1 MTGRPGRQPGRG
13 PAVTRDRASPYTHRN
28 VWALAAPMILSNVT
42 VPLLGLVDTA
52 VMGHLEHPR
61 YLGAVAVGATIFSF
75 LFLGLNFL
83 RMGTTGLAAQAR
95 GANDADGMRAVL
107 AQAVLIALLMAAA
120 LLLLQVPVGR
130 LAFWLIAPAAEVL
143 EPAWTYFAVRVWAAP
158 AALANF
164 ALIGWFIG
172 MQNTRAPLY
181 VMLTTNLINIA
192 LSVLFVV
199 GLGYRAGG
207 VAAAS
212 VIAEYAGLGVA
223 AWLARRALAGFEG
236 TLRREQVLDPARL
249 RRIVTVNANLL
260 LRTLSLMFVFGFITA
275 QGARQG
281 TAILAANAILL
292 NFQYFM
298 AYALDGLAHAAE
310 ALVGRALGEGNR
322 AGLERAVGLSLLW
335 SGAVAL
341 SFAAV
346 YLVAGRSIIGLLT
359 SQPAL
364 IDLTASF
371 LPWIVVSP
379 LVSFWSFLFDGVF
392 VGATWATA
400 MRNTMAFSAFVV
412 FLPAFYL
419 SQLAGLG
426 NHGLWLAFV
435 VFMTARAVT
444 MGRVYGRRLRT
455 PGAMP

>member
-1 MTGRPGRQPGRG
+1 MATS
-13 PAVTRDRASPYTHRN
+13 PAVPVIRERGSPYTHRN

-52 VMGHLEHPR
+52 VMGHLDHPR

-95 GANDADGMRAVL
+95 GANDADGIRAVL
-107 AQAVLIALLMAAA
+107 AQAVLIALTMAAA
-120 LLLLQVPVGR
+120 VLVLQVPLGR
-130 LAFWLIAPAAEVL
+130 LAFWLIAPEPDVL
-143 EPAWTYFAVRVWAAP
+143 EPAWTYFHVRVWAAP
-158 AALANF
+158 AALTNF
-164 ALIGWFIG
+164 ALVGWFIG
-172 MQNTRAPLY
+172 MQNTRAPLWI
-181 VMLTTNLINIA
+181 MLTTNLINIA

-212 VIAEYAGLGVA
+212 VIAEYAGLAVA
-223 AWLARRALAGFEG
+223 AWLARSELADFGG
-236 TLRREQVLDPARL
+236 ALRRELVLDPGRL
-249 RRIVTVNANLL
+249 RRIVAVNANLL

-281 TAILAANAILL
+281 TAILAANAILI

-310 ALVGRALGEGNR
+310 ALVGRAVGEGNR
-322 AGLERAVGLSLLW
+322 AGLERAVRLSLLW
-335 SGAVAL
+335 SAVV
-341 SFAAV
+341 AAGFSLA

-364 IDLTASF
+364 IALTATF
-371 LPWIVVSP
+371 LPWMVLSP
-379 LVSFWSFLFDGVF
+379 LVSFWSFLYDGVF

-400 MRNTMAFSAFVV
+400 MRNTMAFSAFLV
-412 FLPAFYL
+412 FVPVFYL
-419 SQLAGLG
+419 ARAAGLG

-435 VFMTARAVT
+435 VFMVSRAVT
-444 MGRVYGRRLRT
+444 MGTVYRRRMR
-455 PGAMP
+455 GVAA